1 MEKRVRRCKL
11 WISPW
16 QERGKQTI
24 LDTATLDPAGAWPVN
39 LIRHA
44 GGDSLPNNTV
54 LAIVHPADRPRL
66 IEAMPRHPAYDA
78 LRPNDSVLAHWLVE
92 RAITSDASLRDK
104 LRWS

>member
-1 MEKRVRRCKL
+1 MRHCKL

-24 LDTATLDPAGAWPVN
+24 LDTGALNPAGAWPVN

-54 LAIVHPADRPRL
+54 LAIVHPADRRKL
-66 IEAMPRHPAYDA
+66 TESMPRHPIYDA
-78 LRPNDSVLAHWLVE
+78 LRPNDDVLAHWLIE
-92 RAITSDASLRDK
+92 QAIAADTSLRDK
-104 LRWS
+104 LRWWA